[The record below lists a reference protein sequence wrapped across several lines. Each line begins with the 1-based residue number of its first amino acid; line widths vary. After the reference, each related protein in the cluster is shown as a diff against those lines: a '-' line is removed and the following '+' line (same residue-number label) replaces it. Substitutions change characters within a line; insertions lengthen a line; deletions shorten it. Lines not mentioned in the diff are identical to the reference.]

1 MTVIINGTDLSID
14 QVISVARNYE
24 EVALSAEARKQITS
38 SRALIEQILAEKKV
52 VYGVNTGFGL
62 LSNVSI
68 SESEIDQLQYNLVV
82 SCVTGVGEP
91 FPEEVVRAM
100 LLLRANSLSSGYSG
114 VRPIIVDT
122 MLAML
127 NKRVHPLVP
136 QKGSVGASGDLAP
149 LSHLALV
156 LMGRGEAWYEG
167 RRLPGSEAL
176 KQAGIAPVVLK
187 AKEGL
192 SLCNG
197 TQAMTA
203 LGALAVYD
211 ALKIARYAD
220 LFGALSAEAL
230 EAVLIAFDHKIHEI
244 RSHPGQIETA
254 ANLRELLKESEIL
267 ANPSSVR
274 VQDAYSLRCMPQ
286 VHGASKDAIS
296 YVKQVIEREINA
308 VTDNPLVF
316 AETGEVLS
324 GGNFHGQP
332 VALALD
338 FLTIAL
344 AELANISQL
353 RTERLTNPALSM
365 GLPAFLVEKGGLNDG
380 FMVAQYTA
388 AALVS
393 ENKILAHPASVDSI
407 PTSADQEDHVSMG
420 TIAARKCREVLENL
434 SYVLAIEAICACQ
447 GIDFR
452 KKKPSPK
459 LQRVYRKIREKVSF
473 MDADRE
479 MSKDFE
485 ALVELIKEDAF
496 DVASLLEGAD
506 GNV

>member
-1 MTVIINGTDLSID
+1 MTVMINGNSLSLE
-14 QVISVARNYE
+14 QVVSVARCYE
-24 EVALSAEARKQITS
+24 KVVLDPEALEKIKK
-38 SRALIEQILAEKKV
+38 SRSLIERILAEKKV

-68 SESEIDQLQYNLVV
+68 SDDEIEQLQYNLVV
-82 SCVTGVGEP
+82 SCVAGVGEP
-91 FPEEVVRAM
+91 FAEEVVRAM
-100 LLLRANSLSSGYSG
+100 LLLRANSLASGYSG
-114 VRPIIVDT
+114 VRPVIIDT
-122 MLAML
+122 MLEML
-127 NKRVHPLVP
+127 NKGVHPVVP

-149 LSHLALV
+149 LAHLSLV

-167 RRLPGSEAL
+167 KMLPGAEAM
-176 KQAGIAPVVLK
+176 KKAGIAPVVLK

-203 LGALAVYD
+203 VGSLAVYD
-211 ALKIARYAD
+211 ATKAVQHAD
-220 LFGALSAEAL
+220 LCGALSAEAL
-230 EAVLIAFDHKIHEI
+230 EAVMIAFDHKIHAI
-244 RSHPGQIETA
+244 RHHPGQVKTA
-254 ANLRELLKESEIL
+254 QNLRELLQDSEIL
-267 ANPSSVR
+267 ANPSSNR

-286 VHGASKDAIS
+286 VHGASRDAID
-296 YVKQVIEREINA
+296 YVKQVIEREINS

-316 AETGEVLS
+316 FETGEVLS

-338 FLTIAL
+338 FLAIAL

-353 RTERLTNPALSM
+353 RIERMTNPALSM
-365 GLPAFLVEKGGLNDG
+365 GLPAFLVEKSGLNDG

-420 TIAARKCREVLENL
+420 TTAARKCREILENL
-434 SYVLAIEAICACQ
+434 YYVLAIEAICACQ

-452 KKKPSPK
+452 KKKPSSR
-459 LQRVYRKIREKVSF
+459 LQPVYHKIREKVSF
-473 MDADRE
+473 MAVDRE
-479 MSKDFE
+479 MNTDFE
-485 ALVELIKEDAF
+485 AVVAMIKENA
-496 DVASLLEGAD
+496 LL
-506 GNV
+506 V

>member
-1 MTVIINGTDLSID
+1 MTVNINGNTLSLE
-14 QVISVARNYE
+14 QVIIVARHYA
-24 EVALSAEARKQITS
+24 EVELAAEAHANIIR

-68 SESEIDQLQYNLVV
+68 SDDEIDQLQYNLVV
-82 SCVTGVGEP
+82 SCVAGVGEP

-114 VRPIIVDT
+114 VRPIIVET

-127 NKRVHPLVP
+127 NKGVHPVVP

-149 LSHLALV
+149 LAHLALV
-156 LMGRGEAWYEG
+156 LIGRGEAWYKG
-167 RRLPGSEAL
+167 RLLPGEEAM
-176 KQAGIAPVVLK
+176 KQAGIVPVVLK

-203 LGALAVYD
+203 VGALAVYD

-230 EAVLIAFDHKIHEI
+230 EAVLLAFDHKIQDI
-244 RSHPGQIETA
+244 RPHPGQVETA

-267 ANPSSVR
+267 ANPSISR

-286 VHGASKDAIS
+286 VHGASKDAIE
-296 YVKQVIEREINA
+296 YVRQVIEREINA

-316 AETGEVLS
+316 PETGEVLS

-338 FLTIAL
+338 FLAIAL
-344 AELANISQL
+344 SELANISQL

-365 GLPAFLVEKGGLNDG
+365 GLPAFLVEKSGLNDG
-380 FMVAQYTA
+380 FMVAQYDQGKGQ
-388 AALVS
+388 LY
-393 ENKILAHPASVDSI
+393 DSG
-407 PTSADQEDHVSMG
+407 PGDE
-420 TIAARKCREVLENL
+420 
-434 SYVLAIEAICACQ
+434 
-447 GIDFR
+447 
-452 KKKPSPK
+452 
-459 LQRVYRKIREKVSF
+459 
-473 MDADRE
+473 
-479 MSKDFE
+479 
-485 ALVELIKEDAF
+485 
-496 DVASLLEGAD
+496 
-506 GNV
+506 

>member
-1 MTVIINGTDLSID
+1 MTVTINGSNLTIS
-14 QVISVARNYE
+14 QVISVARQHE
-24 EVALSAEARKQITS
+24 AVELSAAARESIKR
-38 SRALIEQILAEKKV
+38 SRDLIEQILAEKKV

-68 SESEIDQLQYNLVV
+68 SEDEIDQLQYNLVV
-82 SCVTGVGEP
+82 SCVAGVGEP

-100 LLLRANSLSSGYSG
+100 LLLRANSLASGCSG
-114 VRPIIVDT
+114 VRPIIVET

-127 NKRVHPLVP
+127 NKKVHPVVP

-149 LSHLALV
+149 LAHLALV
-156 LMGRGEAWYEG
+156 LIGRGEAWYKG
-167 RRLPGSEAL
+167 RRLSGGEAMQ
-176 KQAGIAPVVLK
+176 QAGIDPVVLK

-203 LGALAVYD
+203 VGTLAVYD

-230 EAVLIAFDHKIHEI
+230 EAVLMAFDHKIHAI
-244 RSHPGQIETA
+244 RPHPGQVETA
-254 ANLRELLKESEIL
+254 ANLRTLLNGSEIL
-267 ANPSSVR
+267 ANPSSKR

-286 VHGASKDAIS
+286 VHGASKDAID

-332 VALALD
+332 LALALD
-338 FLTIAL
+338 FLAIAL
-344 AELANISQL
+344 SELANISQL

-365 GLPAFLVEKGGLNDG
+365 GLPAFLVEKSGLNDG
-380 FMVAQYTA
+380 YMVAQYTA

-420 TIAARKCREVLENL
+420 TTAARKCREVLENVR
-434 SYVLAIEAICACQ
+434 YVLAIEAICACQ

-452 KKKPSPK
+452 KQKPSPL
-459 LQRVYRKIREKVSF
+459 LQQVYRLIREKVSF
-473 MDADRE
+473 MEADRE
-479 MSKDFE
+479 MSEDFE
-485 ALVELIKEDAF
+485 AVVQLIKDDAF
-496 DVASLLEGAD
+496 QVDELVRGQSI
-506 GNV
+506 